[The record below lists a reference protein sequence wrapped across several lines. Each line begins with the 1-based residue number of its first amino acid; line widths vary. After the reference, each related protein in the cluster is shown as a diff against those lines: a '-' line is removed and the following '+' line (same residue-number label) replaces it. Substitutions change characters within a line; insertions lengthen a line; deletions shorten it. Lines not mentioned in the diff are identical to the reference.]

1 MDIKDLSRCLLFS
14 GLRPDELEQLLSSV
28 QTQERIFEKGDII
41 AMQDEV
47 CNRLIILTKGSVT
60 AEMNAPSG
68 KVIKVEDIFAP
79 QTPAVLFLFGNKNK
93 FPVQI
98 MARENTET
106 LIVYKDSILKMLSL
120 NQKLLKNYLDISANY
135 ASVLAEKLY
144 IMSFRTIRQKLA
156 MYILKLAADKSVA
169 KLDKSQDALAEYF
182 GVSRPS
188 LSRELK
194 NMQDD
199 GLISANRRQIQVL
212 DREKLLRLIRFE

>member
-14 GLRPDELEQLLSSV
+14 GLSADELEQLLSSV
-28 QTQERIFEKGDII
+28 KTQERIFEKGDIL

-98 MARENTET
+98 TARENTET

>member
-14 GLRPDELEQLLSSV
+14 GLSPDELEQLLSSV
-28 QTQERIFEKGDII
+28 QTQERFFEKGDIL

-79 QTPAVLFLFGNKNK
+79 QIPAVLFLFGNKNK

-199 GLISANRRQIQVL
+199 GLISVNRRQIQVL

>member
-14 GLRPDELEQLLSSV
+14 GLSPDELEQLLSSV
-28 QTQERIFEKGDII
+28 QTQERFFEKGDII

>member
-14 GLRPDELEQLLSSV
+14 GLSPDELEQLLSSV

-212 DREKLLRLIRFE
+212 DREKLLRLVRFE

>member
-14 GLRPDELEQLLSSV
+14 GLSPDELEQLLSSV
-28 QTQERIFEKGDII
+28 QTQERFFERGDII

>member
-14 GLRPDELEQLLSSV
+14 GLSPDELEQLLSSV
-28 QTQERIFEKGDII
+28 QTQERFFEKGDII

-106 LIVYKDSILKMLSL
+106 LIVYKDSILKMLPL

-199 GLISANRRQIQVL
+199 GLISVNRRQIQVL

>member
-14 GLRPDELEQLLSSV
+14 GLSPDELEQLLSSV

-41 AMQDEV
+41 GMQDEV

>member
-14 GLRPDELEQLLSSV
+14 GLSPDELEQLLSSV

-169 KLDKSQDALAEYF
+169 KLDKSHDALAEYF

>member
-14 GLRPDELEQLLSSV
+14 GLSPDELEQLLSSV
-28 QTQERIFEKGDII
+28 QTQERFFEKGDII

-47 CNRLIILTKGSVT
+47 CNRLIIMTKVSVT

-156 MYILKLAADKSVA
+156 MYILKLAADKSVT

>member
-14 GLRPDELEQLLSSV
+14 GLSPDELEQLLSSV

>member
-14 GLRPDELEQLLSSV
+14 GLSPDELEQLLSSV
-28 QTQERIFEKGDII
+28 QTQERIFEKGDIL

>member
-14 GLRPDELEQLLSSV
+14 GLSPDELEQLLSSV
-28 QTQERIFEKGDII
+28 QTQERFFEKGDII

-169 KLDKSQDALAEYF
+169 KLDKSHDALAEYF